1 MIESSVEY
9 IEYKEKN
16 YATIIR
22 NNFNEDG
29 AHFFT
34 KKDMPQQLG
43 YMKYEKGKLIQPHIH
58 KTIERKIYSTQEV
71 LFLKKGRLK
80 VDFYD
85 EKHQCFLSKILFSG
99 DVILLSS
106 GGHGFEVLEDIEMI
120 EVKQGPYLEEDDKI
134 RFKSKE

>member
-1 MIESSVEY
+1 VIEY
-9 IEYKEKN
+9 IAYKEKN
-16 YATIIR
+16 YAIIIR

-34 KKDMPQQLG
+34 DKEMSQQLG
-43 YMKYEKGKLIQPHIH
+43 YMKYKKGKLIQPHIH
-58 KTIERKIYSTQEV
+58 KSIERKIYFTQEV
-71 LFLKKGRLK
+71 LLLKKGKLK

-85 EKHQCFLSKILFSG
+85 EKQKYFLSKILFSG
-99 DVILLSS
+99 DVILLAS

-134 RFKSKE
+134 RFKS